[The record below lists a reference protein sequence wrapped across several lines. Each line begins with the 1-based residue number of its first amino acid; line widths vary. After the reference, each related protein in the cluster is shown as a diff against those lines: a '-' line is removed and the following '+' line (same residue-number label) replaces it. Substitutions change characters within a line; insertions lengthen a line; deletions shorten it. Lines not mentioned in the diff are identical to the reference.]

1 MEKNFKKLL
10 VIEDLKVVTF
20 HESGVYT
27 IELYKYFKRM
37 NYLNQF
43 HFLIFSASWKCVK
56 FLVSFLGFMKNV
68 TYLVPI
74 LPWSFPQV
82 RSILSTLA
90 FPLRNEQGV
99 RPDSK
104 VFL

>member
-43 HFLIFSASWKCVK
+43 HFLIFSAS
-56 FLVSFLGFMKNV
+56 
-68 TYLVPI
+68 
-74 LPWSFPQV
+74 
-82 RSILSTLA
+82 
-90 FPLRNEQGV
+90 
-99 RPDSK
+99 
-104 VFL
+104 